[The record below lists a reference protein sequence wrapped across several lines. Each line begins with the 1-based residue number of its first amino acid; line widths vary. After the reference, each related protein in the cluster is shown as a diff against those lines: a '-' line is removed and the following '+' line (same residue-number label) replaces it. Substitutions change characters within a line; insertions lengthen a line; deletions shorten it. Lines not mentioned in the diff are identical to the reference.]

1 MLLMCL
7 IVVGGCNQQD
17 INKEITKGRYVETDI
32 TGEAFNYEGAPI
44 YGIVRSKEGKPQIY
58 KFNGSMAENILAVYE
73 QDEKGI
79 WKQVEYEWLSK
90 LREENIGSI
99 NYITSD
105 KNGDIYIIYHDLSN
119 QEQTMTCVAK
129 VEGNEIKKIK
139 IAWKD
144 DRNYRDPKSVSILP
158 DGDML
163 ISDIIGIERYSLSDG
178 SFVKSYEGE
187 SSGLMAI
194 DHEIYIIN
202 NEEGK
207 IDVYDADTDELKRS
221 IPCENLDMN
230 TRLTAGEEGDI
241 YLAGKFGVRHLI
253 KEGTIW
259 EVIVDGSLTSFS
271 MPSYEC
277 QHILAI
283 EKTLFAVFS
292 KNEGGFAI
300 KEYTYSEDTPTAPTK
315 EIIAYS
321 LRENALL
328 RQVIAEY
335 QLNHPDVKV
344 TLQVGLEQGSTITEE
359 DAIKA
364 LNTELIAGKGPDLI
378 VLDGLDIDTY
388 INKGM
393 LEDMGKWAK
402 ESEEVNECLPNII
415 SAYKVKE
422 KTYAL
427 PIHFVTPMLW
437 GDNKV
442 IQEAKSIED
451 LAVYKKSHPNEK
463 VIPYK
468 EAAELICKFG
478 AASSQD
484 WFNEEGELQEK
495 SLISFL
501 EAVKELEK
509 QGEPLDTDK
518 KADPS
523 IEELLKPGWNIED
536 MISIAYDY
544 ANVYFLKPAGI
555 KDLLAGA
562 AGNEQRKES
571 DFVLLS
577 NQEGSM
583 FEPRNILGINA
594 ASKNKDIAKEIIG
607 MALSEVIQ
615 GVDIEE
621 GFPVNQLA
629 FEKWI
634 KGSTWPGL
642 TYMFGLSGDEI
653 PDLDLSFQW
662 GYEKELKKYYEEC
675 QKVKVPI
682 QNHNLLL
689 STVLEESKGY
699 FQGTMTAQ
707 EAAEAIRKK
716 TEFYLSE

>member
-1 MLLMCL
+1 MCL
-7 IVVGGCNQQD
+7 VVVGGCTQEG

-32 TGEAFNYEGAPI
+32 TGEEFNYEATSI
-44 YGIVRSKEGKPQIY
+44 YGIVRSKVGKPQIY
-58 KFNGSMAENILAVYE
+58 KFNGPMGKNILAVYE
-73 QDEKGI
+73 QDDAGI
-79 WKQVEYEWLSK
+79 WKQVEYEWLNK
-90 LREENIGSI
+90 LHEENIDSI
-99 NYITSD
+99 NYITGD
-105 KNGDIYIIYHDLSN
+105 KNGDIYIIYNDIK
-119 QEQTMTCVAK
+119 EEAQTITCVAK

-139 IAWKD
+139 IAWRD
-144 DRNYRDPKSVSILP
+144 DRNFRDPRSVSILP

-163 ISDIIGIERYSLSDG
+163 ISDRRGIERYSLSDG

-187 SSGLMAI
+187 SSDLMAI
-194 DHEIYIIN
+194 EHEIYIIN
-202 NEEGK
+202 NKGGK

-230 TRLTAGEEGDI
+230 TRLTAGEEGDL
-241 YLAGKFGVRHLI
+241 YVAGKFGVRHLM

-259 EVIVDGSLTSFS
+259 EVIIDGSLTSFS
-271 MPSYEC
+271 MPSYAC
-277 QHILAI
+277 QYILAI
-283 EKTLFAVFS
+283 EKTLFAVLS
-292 KNEGGFAI
+292 NNKGGFAI
-300 KEYTYSEDTPTAPTK
+300 KEYTYSEDTPTTPTK
-315 EIIAYS
+315 EVIAYS

-328 RQVIAEY
+328 RQVIAQY
-335 QLNHPDVKV
+335 QINHPDVKV

-378 VLDGLDIDTY
+378 VLDGLNIDTY
-388 INKGM
+388 IKKGI
-393 LEDMGKWAK
+393 LEDLSKWAK
-402 ESEEVNECLPNII
+402 EAEVVNECLPNII
-415 SAYKVKE
+415 SAYKVKD

-437 GDNKV
+437 GDKKV

-451 LAVYKKSHPNEK
+451 LAAYKKSHPNETI
-463 VIPYK
+463 IPYK

-478 AASSQD
+478 AASSQS
-484 WFNEEGELQEK
+484 WFNGEGELQEK
-495 SLISFL
+495 PLISFL

-509 QGEPLDTDK
+509 QGDPLDTK
-518 KADPS
+518 KKTPPS
-523 IEELLKPGWNIED
+523 IEELLKPGWDLED
-536 MISIAYDY
+536 IISIAYDY
-544 ANVYFLKPAGI
+544 ADVYFMKASGI
-555 KDLLAGA
+555 KDFLAGA
-562 AGNEQRKES
+562 SGNEQRKES
-571 DFVLLS
+571 DFVVLS

-607 MALSEVIQ
+607 MALSEIIQ

-621 GFPVNQLA
+621 GFPVNQLF

-634 KGSTWPGL
+634 NGSTWPDKNFSI
-642 TYMFGLSGDEI
+642 MFSGDEM
-653 PDLDLSFQW
+653 PEPELTLSFQW

-682 QNHNLLL
+682 QNHTILL

-699 FQGTMTAQ
+699 FQGTVTAQ
-707 EAAEAIRKK
+707 EAAEAIKKK